1 MNNKLQRVAALTA
14 FAALI
19 GSSFAVP
26 TYASQAPPPS
36 QSAPAKAPDTTP
48 VVGELTRVNPDAKTI
63 GVKTANG
70 VELVF
75 NYTDATMV
83 SGAEKSVAGL
93 ATMSGAQLT
102 ITYKAEGSNNVA
114 TKIEVRNKT

>member
-1 MNNKLQRVAALTA
+1 MRITLQRAAVLTA

-19 GSSFAVP
+19 GSTHALPVHASPAV
-26 TYASQAPPPS
+26 QA
-36 QSAPAKAPDTTP
+36 APAAQDPAP

-63 GVKTANG
+63 AVKTANG
-70 VELVF
+70 VEVLF
-75 NYTDATMV
+75 RYTDMTTV

-102 ITYKAEGSNNVA
+102 VTY
-114 TKIEVRNKT
+114 R